1 MSETV
6 LTDESLV
13 RDGPCDLSTLVAECD
28 YQLAV
33 RDCGEGYFQPGHTG
47 PVVYADGSVETE

>member
-1 MSETV
+1 
-6 LTDESLV
+6 
-13 RDGPCDLSTLVAECD
+13 VAECD

-47 PVVYADGSVETE
+47 PVVYADGSVETEWEFGQQFATDIVIMKEIREDR